1 PSSCVAREESRRQG
15 LRFMIPARLAGSNPM
30 ATLRDAILSCPLSVV
45 VQIPWSHWAGEKL
58 VLTELEG
65 RFRDT
70 CFCCAGW
77 NDVASER
84 SLSPPC
90 EFWCCAFLPPRR
102 GRNRKAQGNA
112 LGILF
117 WKWVPAFKTRENK
130 HFARFL

>member
-1 PSSCVAREESRRQG
+1 MGTVPGG
-15 LRFMIPARLAGSNPM
+15 LYPHSEVGSGG
-30 ATLRDAILSCPLSVV
+30 LG
-45 VQIPWSHWAGEKL
+45 WAGEKL

-90 EFWCCAFLPPRR
+90 EGSEFRVLAFR
-102 GRNRKAQGNA
+102 GGDEV
-112 LGILF
+112 GIISSYL
-117 WKWVPAFKTRENK
+117 TSS
-130 HFARFL
+130 

>member
-1 PSSCVAREESRRQG
+1 MV
-15 LRFMIPARLAGSNPM
+15 
-30 ATLRDAILSCPLSVV
+30 TLPDAILDCRSPILDCAAR

-65 RFRDT
+65 RFRDA

-90 EFWCCAFLPPRR
+90 EGGNSVRHSFCLLPLPAHPKTSCKSDMFNIYLTCALLAPR
-102 GRNRKAQGNA
+102 
-112 LGILF
+112 
-117 WKWVPAFKTRENK
+117 
-130 HFARFL
+130 